1 MSAHRLRHARHARL
15 GGVATIVLLVLGLL
29 APAAVAEP
37 GPAGDTLRTRGSAF
51 APDGAVRAASTTPI
65 AVRDLALACPSG
77 RVPPA
82 GFRDVP
88 GGSTF
93 ARAIDCLVWY
103 GLSQGTTATTYAPNA
118 AVSRRQMAV
127 FLHRLLDQ
135 VVVLP
140 EPPSTSTFTDV
151 PATGEAGQAINVLAS
166 AELADLLGVQVVTGR
181 TRTTF
186 DPNGRVT
193 RAQMG
198 SFINRVLGGVATY
211 YGASIAQGNC
221 GVEARPDEG
230 CFPDEDAIAPI
241 HRANVAALLRI
252 GIVTGRV
259 DGTYG
264 PTADVTRGQMAAFLT
279 RLLDVFVEAEVTVA
293 PDRYAD
299 VYVDGGTPSAPC
311 TPGGRDGSLTAPFCT
326 IQAGIDRART
336 LDGYVVSVVVRD
348 GPDAYD
354 GSVLLSSGDAFSVDL
369 IGDGLYVPVNGTI
382 RIEGSTSRAANAV
395 VGFSVA
401 PLGQDPAIDVRTTGA
416 AFVIDNVLLGGR
428 GLVVDQSGATAVLFN
443 AIDVSLVGVDLVRTA
458 FGSTAVAGNVF
469 YDPTDVY
476 VRAPSDAPGADVT
489 LGTWRSDNDFPAP
502 PRIGDSA
509 GRRALLPAR

>member
-1 MSAHRLRHARHARL
+1 MPVRPARLARL
-15 GGVATIVLLVLGLL
+15 GGVVTIVLLVLGLL
-29 APAAVAEP
+29 VPAAGAEP
-37 GPAGDTLRTRGSAF
+37 GSAGDTLRTRGSAF
-51 APDGAVRAASTTPI
+51 ASDGAVRAASRTPI
-65 AVRDLALACPSG
+65 AVRDLSLSCPSG

-88 GGSTF
+88 AGSTF

-103 GLSQGTTATTYAPNA
+103 RVTQGTTATTYAPNA

-127 FLHRLLDQ
+127 FLHRLLEQ

-140 EPPSTSTFTDV
+140 EPPATSAFTDV

-166 AELADLLGVQVVTGR
+166 AELADLFGVQVVTGR

-211 YGASIAQGNC
+211 YGATIARGNC
-221 GVEARPDEG
+221 GVEARPDDG
-230 CFPDEDAIAPI
+230 CFPDEDAIAPV

-252 GIVTGRV
+252 GIVSGRV

-264 PTADVTRGQMAAFLT
+264 PAADVTRGQMAAFLT

-299 VYVDGGTPSAPC
+299 VYVDGGTPTAPC
-311 TPGGRDGSLTAPFCT
+311 TPGRRDGSLTAPFCT

-336 LDGYVVSVVVRD
+336 MDGYVVSVLVRD

-369 IGDGLYVPVNGTI
+369 IADGLYVPVNGTI

-401 PLGQDPAIDVRTTGA
+401 PLGPDPAIDVRTNGA
-416 AFVIDNVLLGGR
+416 AFVIDNYLLGGR

-443 AIDVSLVGVDLVRTA
+443 GIDVSLVGVDLVRTA
-458 FGSTAVAGNVF
+458 FGSTTVVGNVF

-476 VRAPSDAPGADVT
+476 VRAPSGAPGADAT
-489 LGTWRSDNDFPAP
+489 LGAWRSDNDFPAR
-502 PRIGDSA
+502 PRIGDSG
-509 GRRALLPAR
+509 GRRALLPAP